1 MSGKVEHLTST
12 HRFPILGA
20 GSGAIDRMKIVLGIA
35 VLLLL
40 LIGLLLSLPFLV
52 DLTRFQDQYKPLIET
67 ALNRKIE
74 LHGIRLTIWPRIG
87 ARVQGFTVLDDPAF
101 SSTPFASLDSLDV
114 GVKLMPLL
122 SGTVEVEDI
131 ILRNPVISVI
141 KNKNGIM
148 NLSTIGPKTAA
159 PPTAPRPEPQPGDP
173 LQALAMLAVDRLS
186 IDGGR
191 LAYRYFSV
199 QPAAEYHVQDL
210 HLALQS
216 VRLGETPT
224 LHLTATVQPYNLP
237 VTLNGSFGPLVQI
250 VELKH
255 YDVAVG
261 LGKITLDVKGAL
273 VGGKLDATISSPSIN
288 TADVPVRLP
297 LIKPVEIKELLI
309 VATAPYPLKQ
319 GVPALQLADVSDLS
333 LAVVMGN
340 SVLHVKGTVL
350 DGHAKVALDSPSITT
365 ADLPVETGLKQ
376 PVEVKNLQAKAELK
390 GQEARLSDLSLHLF
404 DGSVKGQ
411 GAVTTG
417 SPAPPFNGRITM
429 QGVHVGPA
437 LDTLRPGNPI
447 SLNGTA
453 AADLTMA
460 GRGFTMAHLTDA
472 LEGSGHMEIKD
483 GKIEGVNMMQEA
495 VALLEIVGLSLD
507 QAKATAFSTMETDFL
522 IKQGVVNVQKL
533 LLDSHD
539 FQATGG
545 GTIGFDQRLDLIM
558 NLNLSPGLS
567 QKIAGSSPVS
577 KLAMKDGRLRLPLRV
592 TGTAQNPSYGLDMKD
607 LTGKVQEQVKEKAK
621 EAVKGLLEGT
631 TKPQDLKKQGQ
642 DLLKDLLGR

>member
-1 MSGKVEHLTST
+1 
-12 HRFPILGA
+12 
-20 GSGAIDRMKIVLGIA
+20 
-35 VLLLL
+35 
-40 LIGLLLSLPFLV
+40 
-52 DLTRFQDQYKPLIET
+52 
-67 ALNRKIE
+67 
-74 LHGIRLTIWPRIG
+74 
-87 ARVQGFTVLDDPAF
+87 
-101 SSTPFASLDSLDV
+101 
-114 GVKLMPLL
+114 
-122 SGTVEVEDI
+122 
-131 ILRNPVISVI
+131 
-141 KNKNGIM
+141 
-148 NLSTIGPKTAA
+148 
-159 PPTAPRPEPQPGDP
+159 
-173 LQALAMLAVDRLS
+173 
-186 IDGGR
+186 
-191 LAYRYFSV
+191 
-199 QPAAEYHVQDL
+199 
-210 HLALQS
+210 
-216 VRLGETPT
+216 
-224 LHLTATVQPYNLP
+224 
-237 VTLNGSFGPLVQI
+237 
-250 VELKH
+250 
-255 YDVAVG
+255 
-261 LGKITLDVKGAL
+261 
-273 VGGKLDATISSPSIN
+273 
-288 TADVPVRLP
+288 
-297 LIKPVEIKELLI
+297 
-309 VATAPYPLKQ
+309 
-319 GVPALQLADVSDLS
+319 
-333 LAVVMGN
+333 
-340 SVLHVKGTVL
+340 
-350 DGHAKVALDSPSITT
+350 
-365 ADLPVETGLKQ
+365 
-376 PVEVKNLQAKAELK
+376 
-390 GQEARLSDLSLHLF
+390 
-404 DGSVKGQ
+404 
-411 GAVTTG
+411 
-417 SPAPPFNGRITM
+417 M